1 MDGCY
6 IHAFAFGRSTES
18 DFQVPLPCFIQ
29 MIVKI
34 MNILGNAWP
43 FFQNM
48 NLKVKEA
55 GRPLLPTYLKGPRTF
70 DLLLNIGFY
79 DGVCLIACQP
89 RPITYFEPKFST
101 LARKLHQTEINT
113 YIICYILHL
122 LSFLLKYYFFKIPF
136 QILFD
141 HRSPETLLCQLALLV
156 SHQHCA
162 QYQLYGCTSDNN
174 FCAIYILCSFSATM
188 QFVLQHY

>member
-1 MDGCY
+1 MAG
-6 IHAFAFGRSTES
+6 IFMHLHLAGLQRVIFKS
-18 DFQVPLPCFIQ
+18 PLACFIQ

-113 YIICYILHL
+113 YINSYILHLL
-122 LSFLLKYYFFKIPF
+122 LSFLLKCCCFLNSLPDPIRS
-136 QILFD
+136 QITGNAAVPTCLA
-141 HRSPETLLCQLALLV
+141 SVTLALCSILALWL
-156 SHQHCA
+156 HQ
-162 QYQLYGCTSDNN
+162 
-174 FCAIYILCSFSATM
+174 
-188 QFVLQHY
+188 